1 MKLRVFDVCFRAVQ
15 RGYTAD
21 EIRPCLTFH
30 IGNGVFEIDVE
41 HLSYPRVA
49 KEGYRHQG
57 SLRDAANRM
66 LAELVQAGV
75 LEPPKPGLGDM
86 VKSGLS
92 AIGITEERV
101 SKAIG
106 RPCGCSKR
114 AEQLNELGRRIGIG

>member
-1 MKLRVFDVCFRAVQ
+1 MKLRAFDVCFRAAQ

-21 EIRPCLTFH
+21 EVRPCLTSH
-30 IGNGVFEIDVE
+30 IGNGVFDVDVD
-41 HLSYPRVA
+41 HPSYPRVA

-57 SLRDAANRM
+57 SLRDAANKM
-66 LAELVQAGV
+66 LAELGHAGV
-75 LEPPKPGLGDM
+75 LEPPKAGLGDM
-86 VKSGLS
+86 VKAGLS

-114 AEQLNELGRRIGIG
+114 AEQLNELGRRVGSG